1 MPDIIEAHNHLL
13 HLFTLNTLSLP
24 LNLSH
29 AAPEGA
35 PRELTA
41 NSTGPTTVALSWQ
54 APHTDE
60 HNGRLL
66 SYTLEYSISESPDTA
81 QEISVPVD
89 SSEGG
94 DQQRVVEGL
103 QPHTTYQ
110 FRVRAVNEVGAGP
123 FSNPVVIIT
132 QEDGKYNLSN
142 CRKCSLASLICL
154 DKICKGLVH
163 VPHFL
168 S

>member
-1 MPDIIEAHNHLL
+1 MCEMPICAVPH
-13 HLFTLNTLSLP
+13 
-24 LNLSH
+24 
-29 AAPEGA
+29 GA
-35 PRELTA
+35 PRELAA

-60 HNGRLL
+60 QNGRLL

-103 QPHTTYQ
+103 QPYTTYQ

-132 QEDGKYNLSN
+132 LEDGK
-142 CRKCSLASLICL
+142 
-154 DKICKGLVH
+154 
-163 VPHFL
+163 
-168 S
+168 